1 MNDPGASVEASRGIL
16 LVTFLRGSRSTGV
29 VACVEAF
36 PDAVVDASGAT
47 VDGMLSSR
55 GATDESVAAVVEDT
69 VEVEGAVEP
78 SAGVEGVVEAPPTV
92 DAGVEPSPGVDAAV
106 ELSPRVE
113 EVVDPPTV
121 GDAELEASGDVEPTV
136 EAPGVVEASVVE
148 SSGPAAP
155 SFGCSVLEEAV
166 VTSGTPEDK
175 GVAGVVEATT
185 FGF

>member
-55 GATDESVAAVVEDT
+55 GATDESVAAVVEDR

-92 DAGVEPSPGVDAAV
+92 DAGV

-155 SFGCSVLEEAV
+155 SFGCSVLKEAV